1 MEYTL
6 SWTWFELTT
15 LVVIGT
21 DWTDSCKSNYQ
32 MITAMTTPDLALSSS
47 DITSHGQKD
56 TYLMDFL
63 FFYEEMQ

>member
-1 MEYTL
+1 M
-6 SWTWFELTT
+6 
-15 LVVIGT
+15 
-21 DWTDSCKSNYQ
+21 
-32 MITAMTTPDLALSSS
+32 TAPDLALSSS